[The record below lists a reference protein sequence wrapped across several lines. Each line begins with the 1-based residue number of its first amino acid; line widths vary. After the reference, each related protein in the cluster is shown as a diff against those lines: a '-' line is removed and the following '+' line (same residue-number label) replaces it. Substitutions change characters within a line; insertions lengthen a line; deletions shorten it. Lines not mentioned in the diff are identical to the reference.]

1 MMHTHIISGPSYAT
15 EHHQLSYLVCDL
27 SHHTHT
33 HTVMQWLSHSAKD
46 IATIT
51 INLDSQLIFITSKNI
66 KYHFVLG

>member
-33 HTVMQWLSHSAKD
+33 HTHTQLCNGFHTQLK
-46 IATIT
+46 I
-51 INLDSQLIFITSKNI
+51 SQP
-66 KYHFVLG
+66 